1 MTIEELKE
9 EVYEQN
15 LELVNRNLVIYT
27 WGNVSTIDREREI
40 IIIKPRGIECKL
52 LKPVD
57 MSVVDLNGNMVEEGL
72 LPSVDLDIHLE
83 LYKAFEEIGGI
94 AHTHSTY
101 ATAYAQSLK
110 SICPMGT
117 THADHFKGAIPCV
130 PYLSEKKIEGDYEK
144 NLGLQIVSYF
154 QSNKIDPIEME
165 GVLAGGH
172 GPFTWGRDAKESV
185 MHSVILEEVAKIA
198 MVTELIAQKE
208 ILLPSYIQKKHYERK
223 YGPSAYFYQEKK
235 DGENY

>member
-1 MTIEELKE
+1 M
-9 EVYEQN
+9 
-15 LELVNRNLVIYT
+15 
-27 WGNVSTIDREREI
+27 
-40 IIIKPRGIECKL
+40 
-52 LKPVD
+52 
-57 MSVVDLNGNMVEEGL
+57 
-72 LPSVDLDIHLE
+72 
-83 LYKAFEEIGGI
+83 
-94 AHTHSTY
+94 
-101 ATAYAQSLK
+101 
-110 SICPMGT
+110 
-117 THADHFKGAIPCV
+117 
-130 PYLSEKKIEGDYEK
+130 
-144 NLGLQIVSYF
+144 SYF

-208 ILLPSYIQKKHYERK
+208 ILLPGYIQKKHYERK